1 MCKCAECGGEFK
13 RGKSAEQEFCSSE
26 CRVTFNNRRKTRG
39 ADLYDLF
46 MTLAYDR
53 KNRKGVWTAM
63 SRMAKAWHEEDKAAG
78 RKSFGSARKVMER
91 HVQHTAMVS
100 KVRVGR

>member
-1 MCKCAECGGEFK
+1 MCKCSECGTEFK
-13 RGKSAEQEFCSSE
+13 RAAVGQEFCSTP
-26 CRVTFNNRRKTRG
+26 CRTTFNNRRKTRG

-63 SRMAKAWHEEDKAAG
+63 SRMAKAWHEEDKKAG
-78 RKSFGSARKVMER
+78 RKSFGSARKVLER
-91 HVQHTAMVS
+91 HVQHTAVKTDIS
-100 KVRVGR
+100 RRRR